1 MKPFNWSTRLP
12 LAESKL
18 IPETRVLAPASAV
31 LQGLLDDA
39 PADQFTLACF

>member
-31 LQGLLDDA
+31 LQGCLMTRLRINLRW
-39 PADQFTLACF
+39 PAF